1 MPINNESREKL
12 IECAKKEFIEKG
24 FTNASLRSICSQAGL
39 TTGAVYFLFKD
50 KNGLFEAVVS
60 GAFNELMA
68 LLHTHLEQESKTDI
82 SDFYYVA
89 GEHDSFAKQLV
100 DLLYSHYDEM
110 MILLEKSQGSQ
121 FEDLPD
127 RFVGML
133 DEGYLKSA
141 QRFADSVPG
150 KRVNRYMLHWLSHIQ
165 VDAFTH
171 LLTHESDR
179 DKAEE
184 KIKPVLDMLVK
195 SWLEFVLEDDKQC

>member
-1 MPINNESREKL
+1 
-12 IECAKKEFIEKG
+12 
-24 FTNASLRSICSQAGL
+24 
-39 TTGAVYFLFKD
+39 
-50 KNGLFEAVVS
+50 
-60 GAFNELMA
+60 
-68 LLHTHLEQESKTDI
+68 
-82 SDFYYVA
+82 
-89 GEHDSFAKQLV
+89 
-100 DLLYSHYDEM
+100 

-121 FEDLPD
+121 FGDLPD

-141 QRFADSVPG
+141 QKFADSVPG

>member
-39 TTGAVYFLFKD
+39 TTGAVYFLSKD

-60 GAFNELMA
+60 GALNELMA

-121 FEDLPD
+121 FEHLPD
-127 RFVGML
+127 RVVEML
-133 DEGYLKSA
+133 DKGYLKTA
-141 QRFADSVPG
+141 QLYADAIPG
-150 KRVNRYMLHWLSHIQ
+150 KRVNMYMLHWFSHIQ
-165 VDAFTH
+165 VDAFIH
-171 LLTHESDR
+171 LLTHER
-179 DKAEE
+179 DKQKALE

-195 SWLEFVLEDDKQC
+195 SWVEYILEDDK